1 MKKVFSIA
9 LATIIALSAVVGA
22 SAFAGSPN
30 GRNYIDAN
38 NDGVCDNAKKDC
50 TRNFVDADNDGV
62 CDNYADGQGRE
73 KRHGSIS
80 KRECGFR
87 NGNGFR
93 GGRAE

>member
-9 LATIIALSAVVGA
+9 LATIIALSAVVGV
-22 SAFAGSPN
+22 SAFAGSPD

-38 NDGVCDNAKKDC
+38 NDGVCDN
-50 TRNFVDADNDGV
+50 
-62 CDNYADGQGRE
+62 YAGGQGRE